1 MPKTIAKIIS
11 ILFNP
16 LLIPTYGIL
25 ILFTTD
31 SYFSMLPFEAK
42 KVVFIIVF
50 ISTCLLP
57 LAFIPLFLYQNLIHN
72 FEMKSTRER
81 IIPFAVIA
89 FLYLLGY
96 FLLLQ
101 MKVPDTIA
109 NIILGGA
116 FTIFITLLIT
126 LRWKISAH
134 MAGIG
139 ALFGLLL
146 TLSFTLKSDL
156 TLFIALALLA
166 SGLVGTSRM
175 ILKYH
180 TPAQIYSGF
189 ALGMGVLILTFGFF

>member
-175 ILKYH
+175 VLKYH
-180 TPAQIYSGF
+180 APAQIYSGF